1 MAKKT
6 FELAMNQLEQ
16 IVQDLESGDMPLE
29 KAIKK
34 FEEGIELSRY
44 CTEKLDES
52 EKRITILMKDAA
64 GNVSDMP
71 FAEQR
76 PDRSEH
82 KLKIED

>member
-6 FELAMNQLEQ
+6 FELAMKQLEQ

-34 FEEGIELSRY
+34 FEEGIQLSKY

-52 EKRITILMKDAA
+52 EKRITILMQDAA
-64 GNVSDMP
+64 GNVSDIP
-71 FAEQR
+71 F
-76 PDRSEH
+76 EH
-82 KLKIED
+82 ETD

>member
-6 FELAMNQLEQ
+6 FEQAMNQLEQ

-71 FAEQR
+71 FAEQH
-76 PDRSEH
+76 PDPIQH